1 MKDKRNPGARHGGSY
16 SQKPTKHQ
24 TKQDLIKQQEALHKK
39 YKEYSLLS
47 IEELN
52 ELYPIL
58 GGGYREVCF
67 QVIKEKHFAKMEQDL
82 EGEVK

>member
-1 MKDKRNPGARHGGSY
+1 MKKKLTKRQPLSEA
-16 SQKPTKHQ
+16 
-24 TKQDLIKQQEALHKK
+24 IKQQAKLHAK
-39 YKEYSLLS
+39 YKEYSLKT

-58 GGGYREVCF
+58 GGGYRECCMA
-67 QVIKEKHFAKMEQDL
+67 VIREKHFAKMEQDL